1 MIKNPLHP
9 PRTAVEVFKMLPEGV
24 NCQVIENVL
33 YMSPA
38 PSFNHQDV
46 VSEILTQIRLAT
58 NKSKTGKCVASP
70 IDVFLDDENAYQPD
84 IVFISSARLSIIKE
98 DGKIYG
104 VPELIVEVLSK
115 GNQDHDL
122 VKKKAV
128 YERCGVKEYFIV
140 EPSSKQ
146 VITYYLK
153 RKKFEEQKAVNAKI
167 VSALLKKT
175 FKF

>member
-1 MIKNPLHP
+1 MIKSPLHP

-58 NKSKTGKCVASP
+58 GKSKVGKCVASP
-70 IDVFLDDENAYQPD
+70 IDVFLDSENAYQPD
-84 IVFISSARLSIIKE
+84 IVFIKSTSLSIIKE

-104 VPELIVEVLSK
+104 VPELIVEVLST
-115 GNQDHDL
+115 GNREHDL
-122 VKKKAV
+122 IKKKMV

-140 EPSSKQ
+140 DPEDNTVVAYRLLENRFK
-146 VITYYLK
+146 
-153 RKKFEEQKAVNAKI
+153 EQYREKSIIRSEVLATEIKW
-167 VSALLKKT
+167 
-175 FKF
+175 

>member
-1 MIKNPLHP
+1 MIKSPLHP

-58 NKSKTGKCVASP
+58 GKSKIGKCVASP
-70 IDVFLDDENAYQPD
+70 IDVFLDSENAYQPD
-84 IVFISSARLSIIKE
+84 IVFIKSTSLSIIKE

-104 VPELIVEVLSK
+104 VPELIVEVLTT
-115 GNQDHDL
+115 GNREHDL
-122 VKKKAV
+122 IKKKIV

-140 EPSSKQ
+140 EPSSKE

-153 RKKFEEQKAVNAKI
+153 SKKFEEQKSVKGKI
-167 VSALLKKT
+167 VSGLLKKT